1 MNIRTKM
8 DGLDVV
14 YRVYEYE
21 VDEDNFPELIE
32 ELHEKALDGGLMA
45 VGHTLYIGYDC
56 EWLERNGNLQVL
68 SYQFYLMGIGGEIAV
83 VFLADERLALKD
95 MLNVIMRI
103 ALQTGTILHYPRNI
117 VFRI

>member
-14 YRVYEYE
+14 YRVYECE
-21 VDEDNFPELIE
+21 VDEENFPELIE
-32 ELHEKALDGGLMA
+32 ELHEKSLDGGIMA
-45 VGHTLYIGYDC
+45 VGHTLYMGYDC
-56 EWLERNGNLQVL
+56 EWVERNGNLYVL
-68 SYQFYLMGIGGEIAV
+68 SYQFYLMGIGGEIAI
-83 VFLADERLALKD
+83 VFLANERLALKD